1 MKNHITATT
10 MVARIHGHLA
20 KEILHIR
27 HNHGQRSQPIPQI
40 IQSEQSFA
48 SGTGRLIFKRNKR
61 TPQLNCLRQVFF
73 NKSIRKMKHVGS
85 SQNWRAFFIKTHV
98 RTKQI
103 PVTAQNFFRFRIPYD
118 QLLVGVFHRVVFIN
132 IH

>member
-1 MKNHITATT
+1 
-10 MVARIHGHLA
+10 
-20 KEILHIR
+20 
-27 HNHGQRSQPIPQI
+27 
-40 IQSEQSFA
+40 
-48 SGTGRLIFKRNKR
+48 
-61 TPQLNCLRQVFF
+61 
-73 NKSIRKMKHVGS
+73 MKHVGS

>member
-1 MKNHITATT
+1 
-10 MVARIHGHLA
+10 
-20 KEILHIR
+20 
-27 HNHGQRSQPIPQI
+27 
-40 IQSEQSFA
+40 
-48 SGTGRLIFKRNKR
+48 
-61 TPQLNCLRQVFF
+61 
-73 NKSIRKMKHVGS
+73 MKHVGS

-103 PVTAQNFFRFRIPYD
+103 PVTTQNFFRFRIPYD